1 MIHETTIRL
10 TRNRLSF
17 CRSMIAETS
26 MFIAKLQHHRRR
38 FALMIS
44 VKSLR
49 LSILLNITRRTRDVM
64 NLVERVQRFLKK
76 RGNGCVPVKRSPA
89 VKTFEK
95 LDPALQKFL
104 CGHSRLV
111 FLDKSRGRLL
121 PGPGPIEKRCFRVV
135 ENRSRPSSF

>member
-1 MIHETTIRL
+1 MMIL
-10 TRNRLSF
+10 TSSLCWF
-17 CRSMIAETS
+17 CQRFLGFREQLN
-26 MFIAKLQHHRRR
+26 FILKPDH
-38 FALMIS
+38 F
-44 VKSLR
+44 
-49 LSILLNITRRTRDVM
+49 LNITRRTRDVM
-64 NLVERVQRFLKK
+64 NLVKRVQRFLKK
-76 RGNGCVPVKRSPA
+76 RGDGCVPVKRSPA
-89 VKTFEK
+89 MKTFEK